1 MTEKKTQPTQ
11 ARPSEA
17 RVDRRRLLKVAAATA
32 PVIATLPTGAA
43 LARSSNLI
51 GPTSG
56 PDKDLLG
63 RTLCLDA
70 SSGTTLEGGVIDLGT
85 PPSGYITAITER
97 DYVEEP
103 KGSAAAITEREMC
116 TRGGEFYYKTSG
128 GWEPLPRIS
137 RGIVVSATAASSLAG
152 AIKITEV

>member
-1 MTEKKTQPTQ
+1 MTEKTQPTQ
-11 ARPSEA
+11 ARLSEA

-56 PDKDLLG
+56 PGTDLLG
-63 RTLCLDA
+63 RTLCLDET
-70 SSGTTLEGGVIDLGT
+70 SGTMEGGVIDLGT

-97 DYVEEP
+97 DYVTDP

-116 TRGGEFYYKTSG
+116 TRGGEFYYKASG
-128 GWEPLPRIS
+128 GWQPLPKIS

>member
-1 MTEKKTQPTQ
+1 MTEKKTQPMHG
-11 ARPSEA
+11 RLSEA
-17 RVDRRRLLKVAAATA
+17 RVDRRRLLKVAVATA

-51 GPTSG
+51 GPTAG
-56 PDKDLLG
+56 PGTDLQG

-70 SSGTTLEGGVIDLGT
+70 TSGTSLEGGVIDLGT
-85 PPSGYITAITER
+85 PPSGYITAIRER

-116 TRGGEFYYKTSG
+116 TRGGEFYYKSPY
-128 GWEPLPRIS
+128 GWTPTKVS